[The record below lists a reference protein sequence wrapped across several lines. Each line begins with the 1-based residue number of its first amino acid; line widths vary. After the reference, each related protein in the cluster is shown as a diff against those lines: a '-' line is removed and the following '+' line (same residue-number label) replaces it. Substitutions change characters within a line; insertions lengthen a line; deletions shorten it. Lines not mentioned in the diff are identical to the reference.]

1 MKPRFLIDENI
12 NRAIQRQLRRQ
23 VPELE
28 ILAVGDPGAPPA
40 GMADDG
46 ILHWIEEN
54 QYILVTENRST
65 MPKHLSNHF
74 SSSRHIP
81 GVLWVRPGVGVG
93 RIIEEFYLIW
103 LSSSAEEYRDSA
115 FYIPLD

>member
-28 ILAVGDPGAPPA
+28 ILAIGDPGAPPA
-40 GMADDG
+40 GMADEG
-46 ILHWIEEN
+46 ILPWIEEN

-65 MPKHLSNHF
+65 MPKHLSNPPRSARMPRESLRQGDSH
-74 SSSRHIP
+74 H
-81 GVLWVRPGVGVG
+81 GVGYPG
-93 RIIEEFYLIW
+93 
-103 LSSSAEEYRDSA
+103 
-115 FYIPLD
+115 

>member
-28 ILAVGDPGAPPA
+28 ILGVGDPGAPPA
-40 GMADDG
+40 GMSDEG

-54 QYILVTENRST
+54 QYQIIFPPANIYPACYGFVLV
-65 MPKHLSNHF
+65 L
-74 SSSRHIP
+74 
-81 GVLWVRPGVGVG
+81 G
-93 RIIEEFYLIW
+93 
-103 LSSSAEEYRDSA
+103 
-115 FYIPLD
+115 